1 MSKKKKVHIL
11 IKKCKQKDLITVISE
26 ITDHKSPQQ
35 IIIMKQL
42 EILQELPN
50 CNSETWNEQM
60 LLKNYCKDLFDTG
73 LSQMFNW
80 IKKWNVWE
88 VQWNRVQ

>member
-50 CNSETWNEQM
+50 CNSET
-60 LLKNYCKDLFDTG
+60 
-73 LSQMFNW
+73 
-80 IKKWNVWE
+80 
-88 VQWNRVQ
+88 